1 MAIMTNYPVLIAFDS
16 SQIHQLLWDLASCDD
31 VLDRPRRAEIKITER
46 TDPIIH
52 GATGWMFLE
61 KYEQMMGKKTKMV
74 NIS

>member
-1 MAIMTNYPVLIAFDS
+1 
-16 SQIHQLLWDLASCDD
+16 

-61 KYEQMMGKKTKMV
+61 KYEQMMGKKQKWLILV
-74 NIS
+74 NHG